1 MKKETLVTTLGTAS
15 EIHPNPYRGAVNMPV
30 YRASTILFNSLAEFE
45 AADNGKCAYPTYG
58 RFGTPSTEA
67 LEMAIATL
75 EGADYSIVTA
85 SGLSAIAC
93 SMLAFLNAGDHLLM
107 VDSVYGP
114 TRRLCDGE
122 FKRLGIETTYY
133 DPCIG
138 AGIAD
143 LIRENTKVIFTEIVG
158 SLSFEVQDIPA
169 ISAAAHARGVVVVS
183 DNTWATPFYINP
195 FELGVDVSVHSATK
209 YIAGHSDLVMGV
221 LSCRGDEHY
230 KKLLRTFRNFGAR
243 ASGDECYLALR
254 GLRTMAVRLKQ
265 HAESGLRVANWL
277 EKRPE
282 VAEVLHP
289 ALPSFAG
296 HDIWKRDFSG
306 ATSLFSIV
314 LKDGYSHDALAAMVD
329 GLEHFGMGYS
339 WGGFESLLITCHLDK
354 IRTATKWE
362 RKGFVVRLHIGLE
375 NADDLIADLEAGFAR
390 LVAN

>member
-1 MKKETLVTTLGTAS
+1 MKKETLVTTLGTAPD
-15 EIHPNPYRGAVNMPV
+15 IHRGAVSMPV
-30 YRASTILFNSLAEFE
+30 YRASTILFKTLAEFE
-45 AADNGKCAYPTYG
+45 AADSGKCPYPTYG

-67 LEMAIATL
+67 LESAIAKL

-93 SMLAFLNAGDHLLM
+93 AMLAFLNAGDHLLM

-114 TRRLCDGE
+114 TRRLCDQE

-138 AGIAD
+138 AEIAD

-183 DNTWATPFYINP
+183 DNTWATPFYIKP
-195 FELGVDVSVHSATK
+195 FELGVDISVHSATK

-221 LSCRGDEHY
+221 LSCRGEEHY

-265 HAESGLRVANWL
+265 HAESGIKVANWL
-277 EKRPE
+277 ANRPE

-289 ALPSFAG
+289 ALPSFG
-296 HDIWKRDFSG
+296 SHDIWKRDFSG

-314 LKDGYSHDALAAMVD
+314 LKDGYSHEALASMVD

-339 WGGFESLLITCHLDK
+339 WGGFESLLITCQLEK

-362 RKGFVVRLHIGLE
+362 RKGFVIRLHIGLE

-390 LVAN
+390 LTQ